1 MNCLSSDGLTDDS
14 IVTIVLLICL
24 DTFACPTL
32 FLHALLNT
40 CDPFWYLLHND
51 QSVYQYDLSNTWIRK
66 GIINVAKQGFVCSI
80 VFFGLGRDRLH
91 NLDISGKP
99 LTNLSWF
106 LYTDR

>member
-1 MNCLSSDGLTDDS
+1 MNCLSSDGLTGDS
-14 IVTIVLLICL
+14 IVLLISL
-24 DTFACPTL
+24 DTFAYPTL
-32 FLHALLNT
+32 FLDALLNT

-51 QSVYQYDLSNTWIRK
+51 QSVYQYDLSDTWIRK

-91 NLDISGKP
+91 NLDLPANP

-106 LYTDR
+106 LHTDR